1 MIGSTAVMAALALD
15 PVQVLDPVL
24 VLDQAAEDET
34 TSSELQQR

>member
-1 MIGSTAVMAALALD
+1 MIGSTVVMGAPALD

-24 VLDQAAEDET
+24 VLDQTAEDET